1 MFPNCTLNAL
11 NCERLSVKKRKKQKK
26 SEKNLRL
33 ATAFY
38 ICYNSGKKQGR
49 SAHGTGKAVG
59 GAAHSGKA
67 QGHNAAL
74 LYIEGTA

>member
-1 MFPNCTLNAL
+1 MFPNCTFNAL
-11 NCERLSVKKRKKQKK
+11 YCEKISAKKR
-26 SEKNLRL
+26 KNLRL